1 MSCVTSSPHY
11 VPGYLLLV
19 ARCQPTG
26 RMMWCKHCRQ
36 DVPGIVVSDEFAN
49 DQVPRKQDVVSSGTA
64 PTRFLGNA
72 APVDDTTGSNDLK
85 THYLCAGCGE
95 VIATDAQYIPSRES
109 TGHKALGSASDGALG
124 SASDGALG
132 SASDGALG
140 SASDGTI
147 REQYETWE
155 WELDQQLHDVRQ
167 LLEARTGNYEQPANR
182 RSALYADVDSA
193 LKNQKQSVREQDS
206 KTRRI
211 DTPESKAKIDRQDP
225 SLFAWLVFSF
235 GLMSLTCGAVL
246 VVWSLVTGRHELWR
260 VGLPIALVGQAVILV
275 GIVLLLDRMWRENRA
290 ADQRISKVDRQ
301 LEELHD
307 TASVFDPSPVSLRRF
322 DASDSNSASPHVIV
336 ADIKD
341 QLDRLDHQIGDL

>member
-1 MSCVTSSPHY
+1 MSCVTSSPQY

-19 ARCQPTG
+19 ALCQPTG
-26 RMMWCKHCRQ
+26 RLMWCKHCRQ

-64 PTRFLGNA
+64 PARLLGNA

-85 THYLCAGCGE
+85 TYYLCAGCGE
-95 VIATDAQYIPSRES
+95 VIATDAQYIPSSES
-109 TGHKALGSASDGALG
+109 TGHK
-124 SASDGALG
+124 ALG

-182 RSALYADVDSA
+182 RSALYADVDST

-211 DTPESKAKIDRQDP
+211 DIPESKAKVDRQDP

-246 VVWSLVTGRHELWR
+246 IVWSLVTGRHELWR

-275 GIVLLLDRMWRENRA
+275 GIVLLLDRMWRENRT

-301 LEELHD
+301 LEQLHD
-307 TASVFDPSPVSLRRF
+307 TPSAFDPSPVSLRRF
-322 DASDSNSASPHVIV
+322 DTSDSNSASPHVIV
-336 ADIKD
+336 ADIKG